1 MSDFDTANRK
11 SGWIVVAICFVVMA
25 LTFGT
30 RSSVS
35 MLLPIWQEELGWS
48 GSQAARG
55 ASIVLAMM
63 ALLSPIAGN
72 LMDRYGA
79 RMVIAV
85 GLAALALG
93 VGATSFVTD
102 PAFYYLLFGVV
113 GGVGWAFVSIPMVTA
128 AVSGYFERM
137 RGLAIGIA
145 VSGASGGQLPIL
157 SGLGILIAAI
167 GWRASYQ
174 VLALI
179 VAALA
184 LMVLLWFK
192 RPLGERRDFQPSE
205 VDDADT
211 LGDRLKFLMVN
222 QTFLLLLG
230 AFTLCGFTT
239 AGVIDV
245 YFIPYAISCGFTLV
259 EGSAAYGVHGLGNLA
274 GVVLFSWMADHVHRP
289 RLLASM
295 FFLRALT
302 FVLLLFIEAD
312 ISVMFM
318 FAVIFGILNFATFPV
333 IANIVTTHIGVRIV
347 GLTLGLLF
355 GGHSLGAAAGVSIG
369 GWMFDLTAK
378 YSWIW
383 LLSVLLAAL
392 AGVFAILVK
401 EIRPTGVQRN
411 LAEAV
416 QVGGSREQNKIPS
429 R

>member
-1 MSDFDTANRK
+1 MIDFDTANRK
-11 SGWIVVAICFVVMA
+11 RGWIVVAICFA
-25 LTFGT
+25 ATAFTFGA

-35 MLLPIWQEELGWS
+35 MMLPIWQEELGWS
-48 GSQAARG
+48 RSQAASG
-55 ASIVLAMM
+55 ASIVLAIM
-63 ALLSPIAGN
+63 ALGSPIAGN

-79 RMVIAV
+79 RLVIAT
-85 GLAALALG
+85 GLAALAFG
-93 VGATSFVTD
+93 VGATSFVSDLT
-102 PAFYYLLFGVV
+102 FYYLLFGVI
-113 GGVGWAFVSIPMVTA
+113 GGVGWAFVSIPTVTA

-174 VLALI
+174 VLALV

-184 LMVLLWFK
+184 LLVLLWFK
-192 RPLGERRDFQPSE
+192 PPLAERGSSQPSE
-205 VDDADT
+205 FDDADT
-211 LGDRLKFLMVN
+211 LGERLKFLVVN
-222 QTFLLLLG
+222 RTFLLLLG

-245 YFIPYAISCGFTLV
+245 YFIPYAMACGFTLI
-259 EGSAAYGVHGLGNLA
+259 EGSLAYGAHGLGNLA

-302 FVLLLFIEAD
+302 FVLLLFIAAD
-312 ISVMFM
+312 ISVMFT

-333 IANIVTTHIGVRIV
+333 IANIVATHIGVRII

-355 GGHSLGAAAGVSIG
+355 GGHSLGAAVGVSIG
-369 GWMFDLTAK
+369 GWMFELTAQ
-378 YSWIW
+378 YGWIW
-383 LLSVLLAAL
+383 WLSVVLAAL
-392 AGVFAILVK
+392 AGIFAILVR
-401 EIRPTGVQRN
+401 EIRPTEAQRR
-411 LAEAV
+411 LTA
-416 QVGGSREQNKIPS
+416 P
-429 R
+429 

>member
-1 MSDFDTANRK
+1 MIDFDTANRK
-11 SGWIVVAICFVVMA
+11 RGWIVVAICFVA
-25 LTFGT
+25 TAFTFGA

-35 MLLPIWQEELGWS
+35 MVLPIWQEELGWS
-48 GSQAARG
+48 GSQAATG
-55 ASIVLAMM
+55 ASIVLAIM
-63 ALLSPIAGN
+63 ALGSPIAGN

-79 RMVIAV
+79 RLVIAT
-85 GLAALALG
+85 GLAALAFG
-93 VGATSFVTD
+93 VGATSLVSD
-102 PAFYYLLFGVV
+102 PTFYYLLFGVI
-113 GGVGWAFVSIPMVTA
+113 GGVGWASVSIPMVTA

-145 VSGASGGQLPIL
+145 VAGASGGQLPVL

-174 VLALI
+174 VLALV

-184 LMVLLWFK
+184 LLVLLRFK
-192 RPLGERRDFQPSE
+192 PPLGERESSHPSD
-205 VDDADT
+205 VGDVDT
-211 LGDRLKFLMVN
+211 LGDRLKFLLVN
-222 QTFLLLLG
+222 RTFLLLLG

-245 YFIPYAISCGFTLV
+245 YFIPYAMACGFTLV
-259 EGSAAYGVHGLGNLA
+259 EGSAAYGAHGLGNLA

-302 FVLLLFIEAD
+302 FVLLLFIAAD
-312 ISVMFM
+312 ISVMFT

-333 IANIVTTHIGVRIV
+333 IANIVATHIGVRII

-355 GGHSLGAAAGVSIG
+355 GGHSLGAAVGVSIG

-378 YSWIW
+378 YGWIW
-383 LLSVLLAAL
+383 WLSVILAAL
-392 AGVFAILVK
+392 AGMFAILVK
-401 EIRPTGVQRN
+401 EIRPTEAQRRLN
-411 LAEAV
+411 
-416 QVGGSREQNKIPS
+416 NP
-429 R
+429 

>member
-1 MSDFDTANRK
+1 MIDFDTANRK
-11 SGWIVVAICFVVMA
+11 RGWIVVAICFA
-25 LTFGT
+25 ATAFTFGA

-35 MLLPIWQEELGWS
+35 MMLPIWQEELGWS
-48 GSQAARG
+48 RSQAATG
-55 ASIVLAMM
+55 ASIVLAIM
-63 ALLSPIAGN
+63 ALGSPIAGN

-79 RMVIAV
+79 RLVIAT
-85 GLAALALG
+85 GLAALAFG
-93 VGATSFVTD
+93 VGATSFVSDLT
-102 PAFYYLLFGVV
+102 FYYLLFGVI

-145 VSGASGGQLPIL
+145 ISGASGGQLPIL

-174 VLALI
+174 VLALV

-184 LMVLLWFK
+184 LLVLLWFK
-192 RPLGERRDFQPSE
+192 PPLGERRSSQPSE

-211 LGDRLKFLMVN
+211 LGNRLKFLLVN
-222 QTFLLLLG
+222 RTFLLLLG

-245 YFIPYAISCGFTLV
+245 YFIPYAMACGFTLI
-259 EGSAAYGVHGLGNLA
+259 EGSLAYGAHGLGNLA
-274 GVVLFSWMADHVHRP
+274 GVILFSWMADHVHRP

-302 FVLLLFIEAD
+302 FVLLLFIAAD
-312 ISVMFM
+312 ISVMFT

-333 IANIVTTHIGVRIV
+333 IANIVATHISVRII

-355 GGHSLGAAAGVSIG
+355 GGHSLGAAVGVSIG
-369 GWMFDLTAK
+369 GWMFELTAQ
-378 YSWIW
+378 YGWIW
-383 LLSVLLAAL
+383 WLSVVLAAL
-392 AGVFAILVK
+392 AGIFAILVR
-401 EIRPTGVQRN
+401 EIRPTEAQRR
-411 LAEAV
+411 LTT
-416 QVGGSREQNKIPS
+416 P
-429 R
+429 

>member
-1 MSDFDTANRK
+1 MTNFDKANRNR
-11 SGWIVVAICFVVMA
+11 GWIVVAICFGVMA
-25 LTFGT
+25 FTFGA

-35 MLLPIWQEELGWS
+35 MLLPIWQEELDWS

-55 ASIVLAMM
+55 ASIVLIMM
-63 ALLSPIAGN
+63 ALLSPVAGN
-72 LMDRYGA
+72 LMDRYNA
-79 RMVIAV
+79 RLVIV
-85 GLAALALG
+85 IGLTGLASG
-93 VGATSFVTD
+93 IGATSFVTD
-102 PAFYYLLFGVV
+102 PVYYYLLFGVV
-113 GGVGWAFVSIPMVTA
+113 GGVGWAFVSIPMITA

-157 SGLGILIAAI
+157 SGLGILIVAI

-174 VLALI
+174 FLALV

-184 LMVLLWFK
+184 ILVLFWFK
-192 RPLGERRDFQPSE
+192 PPLGESRSSQPSGG
-205 VDDADT
+205 DDLDT
-211 LGDRLKFLMVN
+211 LSERIKFLMVN
-222 QTFLLLLG
+222 RTFLLLLG

-259 EGSAAYGVHGLGNLA
+259 EGSTAYGFHGLGNLA

-295 FFLRALT
+295 FFLRAIT

-312 ISVMFM
+312 IGLMFM
-318 FAVIFGILNFATFPV
+318 FAVIFGTLNFATFPV
-333 IANIVTTHIGVRIV
+333 IANIVATHLGVRIL

-355 GGHSLGAAAGVSIG
+355 GGHSLGAAVGVSIG
-369 GWMFDLTAK
+369 GWMFDQTAK

-383 LLSVLLAAL
+383 LLSIVLAAL

-401 EIRPTGVQRN
+401 ETRPAGKDSGLMDGMV
-411 LAEAV
+411 
-416 QVGGSREQNKIPS
+416 K
-429 R
+429 

>member
-1 MSDFDTANRK
+1 VIDFDTANRK
-11 SGWIVVAICFVVMA
+11 RGWIVVAICFA
-25 LTFGT
+25 ATAFTFGA

-35 MLLPIWQEELGWS
+35 MMLPIWQEELGWS
-48 GSQAARG
+48 RSQAATG
-55 ASIVLAMM
+55 ASIVLAIM
-63 ALLSPIAGN
+63 ALGSPIAGN

-79 RMVIAV
+79 RLVIAT
-85 GLAALALG
+85 GLTALAFG
-93 VGATSFVTD
+93 VGATSFVSD
-102 PAFYYLLFGVV
+102 PTFYYLLFGVI

-145 VSGASGGQLPIL
+145 ISGASGGQLPIL

-174 VLALI
+174 VLALV

-184 LMVLLWFK
+184 LLVLLWFK
-192 RPLGERRDFQPSE
+192 PPLGERRSSQPSE
-205 VDDADT
+205 VDDADN
-211 LGDRLKFLMVN
+211 LGNRLKFLLVN
-222 QTFLLLLG
+222 RTFLLLLG

-245 YFIPYAISCGFTLV
+245 YFIPYAMACGFTLV
-259 EGSAAYGVHGLGNLA
+259 EGSVAYGAHGLGNLA

-289 RLLASM
+289 RLLAGM

-302 FVLLLFIEAD
+302 FVLLLFIAAD
-312 ISVMFM
+312 ISVMFT

-333 IANIVTTHIGVRIV
+333 IANIVATHISVRII

-355 GGHSLGAAAGVSIG
+355 GGHSLGAAVGVSIG

-378 YSWIW
+378 YGWIW
-383 LLSVLLAAL
+383 WLSVAL
-392 AGVFAILVK
+392 ATLAGMFAIFVK
-401 EIRPTGVQRN
+401 EIRPTGAQRRLTN
-411 LAEAV
+411 
-416 QVGGSREQNKIPS
+416 P
-429 R
+429 

>member
-1 MSDFDTANRK
+1 MTNFDKANWDR
-11 SGWIVVAICFVVMA
+11 GWIVVAICFGVMA
-25 LTFGT
+25 FTFGA

-35 MLLPIWQEELGWS
+35 MLIPIWQEELDWS

-55 ASIVLAMM
+55 ASIVLIMM
-63 ALLSPIAGN
+63 ALLSPVAGN
-72 LMDRYGA
+72 LMDRYNA
-79 RMVIAV
+79 RLVIV
-85 GLAALALG
+85 IGLTALASG
-93 VGATSFVTD
+93 IGATSFVTD
-102 PAFYYLLFGVV
+102 PVYYYLLFGVV
-113 GGVGWAFVSIPMVTA
+113 GGVGWAFVSIPMITA

-174 VLALI
+174 FLALI

-184 LMVLLWFK
+184 ILVLFWFK
-192 RPLGERRDFQPSE
+192 PPRGESRSSQPSR
-205 VDDADT
+205 VDDLDT
-211 LGDRLKFLMVN
+211 LTERIKFLMVN
-222 QTFLLLLG
+222 RTFLLLLG

-259 EGSAAYGVHGLGNLA
+259 EGSTAYGFHGLGNLA

-295 FFLRALT
+295 FFLRAIT

-312 ISVMFM
+312 IGLMFM
-318 FAVIFGILNFATFPV
+318 FAVIFGTLNFATFPV
-333 IANIVTTHIGVRIV
+333 IANIVATHLGVRIL

-355 GGHSLGAAAGVSIG
+355 GGHSLGAAVGVSIG

-383 LLSVLLAAL
+383 LLSIVLAAL

-401 EIRPTGVQRN
+401 EIRPKRT
-411 LAEAV
+411 E
-416 QVGGSREQNKIPS
+416 GGLVDGMVK
-429 R
+429 

>member
-1 MSDFDTANRK
+1 MTNFDKANRNR
-11 SGWIVVAICFVVMA
+11 GWIVVAICFGVMA
-25 LTFGT
+25 FTFGA

-35 MLLPIWQEELGWS
+35 MLLPIWQEELDWL

-55 ASIVLAMM
+55 ASIVLIMM
-63 ALLSPIAGN
+63 ALLSPVAGN
-72 LMDRYGA
+72 LMDRYNA
-79 RMVIAV
+79 RLVIV
-85 GLAALALG
+85 IGLTALASG
-93 VGATSFVTD
+93 ISATSFVTD
-102 PAFYYLLFGVV
+102 PVYYYLLFGVV
-113 GGVGWAFVSIPMVTA
+113 GGVGWAFVSIPMITA

-174 VLALI
+174 FLALI
-179 VAALA
+179 FAALA
-184 LMVLLWFK
+184 ILVLFWFK
-192 RPLGERRDFQPSE
+192 PPRGESRSSQPSG
-205 VDDADT
+205 VDDLDT
-211 LGDRLKFLMVN
+211 LSKRIKFLMVN
-222 QTFLLLLG
+222 RTFLLLLG

-259 EGSAAYGVHGLGNLA
+259 EGSTAYGFHGLGNLA

-295 FFLRALT
+295 FFLRAIT

-312 ISVMFM
+312 IGLMFM
-318 FAVIFGILNFATFPV
+318 FAAIFGTLNFATFPV
-333 IANIVTTHIGVRIV
+333 IANIVATHLGVRIL

-355 GGHSLGAAAGVSIG
+355 GGHSLGAAIGVSIG
-369 GWMFDLTAK
+369 GWMFDLTAQ

-383 LLSVLLAAL
+383 LLSILLAAL

-401 EIRPTGVQRN
+401 EIRPTGKQ
-411 LAEAV
+411 
-416 QVGGSREQNKIPS
+416 SRSMDGMVK
-429 R
+429 

>member
-1 MSDFDTANRK
+1 MTNFDKANRNR
-11 SGWIVVAICFVVMA
+11 GWIVVAICFGVMA
-25 LTFGT
+25 FTFGA

-35 MLLPIWQEELGWS
+35 MLLPIWQEELDWS

-55 ASIVLAMM
+55 ASIVLIMM
-63 ALLSPIAGN
+63 ALLSPVAGN
-72 LMDRYGA
+72 LMDRYNA
-79 RMVIAV
+79 RLVIV
-85 GLAALALG
+85 IGLTALASG
-93 VGATSFVTD
+93 IGATSFVSD
-102 PAFYYLLFGVV
+102 PVHYYLLFGVV
-113 GGVGWAFVSIPMVTA
+113 GGVGWAFVSIPMITA

-174 VLALI
+174 FLALV

-184 LMVLLWFK
+184 ILVLFWFK
-192 RPLGERRDFQPSE
+192 PPRGESRSSQPSG
-205 VDDADT
+205 VDNLDT
-211 LGDRLKFLMVN
+211 LSKRIKFLMVN
-222 QTFLLLLG
+222 RTFLLLLG

-259 EGSAAYGVHGLGNLA
+259 EGSTAYGFHGLGNLA

-295 FFLRALT
+295 FFLRAIT

-312 ISVMFM
+312 IGLMFM
-318 FAVIFGILNFATFPV
+318 FAVIFGTLNFATFPV
-333 IANIVTTHIGVRIV
+333 IANIVATHLGVRIL

-355 GGHSLGAAAGVSIG
+355 GGHSLGAAVGVSIG

-383 LLSVLLAAL
+383 LLSIVLAAL

-401 EIRPTGVQRN
+401 EIRPKRT
-411 LAEAV
+411 E
-416 QVGGSREQNKIPS
+416 GGLVDGMVK
-429 R
+429 

>member
-1 MSDFDTANRK
+1 
-11 SGWIVVAICFVVMA
+11 MA
-25 LTFGT
+25 FTFGA

-35 MLLPIWQEELGWS
+35 MLLPIWQEELDWL

-55 ASIVLAMM
+55 ASIVLIMM
-63 ALLSPIAGN
+63 ALLSPVAGN
-72 LMDRYGA
+72 LMDRYNA
-79 RMVIAV
+79 RLVIV
-85 GLAALALG
+85 IGLTALASG
-93 VGATSFVTD
+93 ISATSFVTD
-102 PAFYYLLFGVV
+102 PVYYYLLFGVV
-113 GGVGWAFVSIPMVTA
+113 GGVGWAFVSIPMITA

-174 VLALI
+174 FLALI
-179 VAALA
+179 FAALA
-184 LMVLLWFK
+184 ILVLFWFK
-192 RPLGERRDFQPSE
+192 PPRGESRSSQPSG
-205 VDDADT
+205 VDNLDT
-211 LGDRLKFLMVN
+211 LSKRIKFLMVN
-222 QTFLLLLG
+222 RTFLLLLG

-259 EGSAAYGVHGLGNLA
+259 EGSTAYGFHGLGNLA

-295 FFLRALT
+295 FFLRAIT

-312 ISVMFM
+312 IGLMFM
-318 FAVIFGILNFATFPV
+318 FAAIFGTLNFATFPV
-333 IANIVTTHIGVRIV
+333 IANIVATHLGVRIL

-355 GGHSLGAAAGVSIG
+355 GGHSLGAAIGVSIG
-369 GWMFDLTAK
+369 GWMFDLTAQ

-383 LLSVLLAAL
+383 LLSILLAAL

-401 EIRPTGVQRN
+401 EIRPTGKQ
-411 LAEAV
+411 
-416 QVGGSREQNKIPS
+416 SRSMDGMVK
-429 R
+429 

>member
-1 MSDFDTANRK
+1 MIDFDTANRK
-11 SGWIVVAICFVVMA
+11 RGWIVVAICFA
-25 LTFGT
+25 ATAFTFGA

-35 MLLPIWQEELGWS
+35 MMLPIWQEELGWS
-48 GSQAARG
+48 RSQAAPG
-55 ASIVLAMM
+55 ASIVLAIM
-63 ALLSPIAGN
+63 ALGSPIAGN

-79 RMVIAV
+79 RLVIAT
-85 GLAALALG
+85 GLAALAFG
-93 VGATSFVTD
+93 VGATSFVSDLT
-102 PAFYYLLFGVV
+102 FYYLLFGVI

-145 VSGASGGQLPIL
+145 ISGASGGQLPIL
-157 SGLGILIAAI
+157 SGLGILIAAL

-174 VLALI
+174 VLALV

-184 LMVLLWFK
+184 LLVLLWFK
-192 RPLGERRDFQPSE
+192 PPLGERRSSQPSE

-211 LGDRLKFLMVN
+211 LGNRLKFLLVN
-222 QTFLLLLG
+222 RTFLLLLG

-245 YFIPYAISCGFTLV
+245 YFIPYAMACGFTLI
-259 EGSAAYGVHGLGNLA
+259 EGSLAYGAHGLGNLA

-302 FVLLLFIEAD
+302 FVLLLFIAAD
-312 ISVMFM
+312 ISVMFT

-333 IANIVTTHIGVRIV
+333 IANIVATHISVRII

-355 GGHSLGAAAGVSIG
+355 GGHSLGAAVGVSIG
-369 GWMFDLTAK
+369 GWMFELTAQ
-378 YSWIW
+378 YGWIW
-383 LLSVLLAAL
+383 WLSVVLAAL
-392 AGVFAILVK
+392 AGIFAILVR
-401 EIRPTGVQRN
+401 EIRPTEAQRR
-411 LAEAV
+411 LTA
-416 QVGGSREQNKIPS
+416 P
-429 R
+429 

>member
-1 MSDFDTANRK
+1 MIDFDTANRK
-11 SGWIVVAICFVVMA
+11 RGWIVVAICFA
-25 LTFGT
+25 ATAFTFGA

-35 MLLPIWQEELGWS
+35 MMLPIWQEELGWS
-48 GSQAARG
+48 RSQAATG
-55 ASIVLAMM
+55 ASIVLAIM
-63 ALLSPIAGN
+63 ALGSPIAGN

-79 RMVIAV
+79 RLVIAT
-85 GLAALALG
+85 GLAALAFG
-93 VGATSFVTD
+93 VGATSFVSDLT
-102 PAFYYLLFGVV
+102 FYYLLFGVI

-145 VSGASGGQLPIL
+145 ISGASGGQLPIL

-174 VLALI
+174 VLALV

-184 LMVLLWFK
+184 LLVLLWFK
-192 RPLGERRDFQPSE
+192 PPLGERRSSQPSE

-211 LGDRLKFLMVN
+211 LGNRLKFLLVN
-222 QTFLLLLG
+222 RTFLLLLG

-245 YFIPYAISCGFTLV
+245 YFIPYAMACGFTLI
-259 EGSAAYGVHGLGNLA
+259 EGSLAYGAHGLGNLA

-302 FVLLLFIEAD
+302 FVLLLFIAAD
-312 ISVMFM
+312 ISVMFT

-333 IANIVTTHIGVRIV
+333 IANIVATHISVRII

-355 GGHSLGAAAGVSIG
+355 GGHSLGAAVGVSIG
-369 GWMFDLTAK
+369 GWMFELTAQ
-378 YSWIW
+378 YGWIW
-383 LLSVLLAAL
+383 WLSVVLAAL
-392 AGVFAILVK
+392 AGIFAILVR
-401 EIRPTGVQRN
+401 EIRPTEAQRR
-411 LAEAV
+411 LTA
-416 QVGGSREQNKIPS
+416 P
-429 R
+429 

>member
-1 MSDFDTANRK
+1 MTNFDKANRNR
-11 SGWIVVAICFVVMA
+11 GWIVVAICFGVLA
-25 LTFGT
+25 FTFGA

-35 MLLPIWQEELGWS
+35 MLLPIWQEELDWS
-48 GSQAARG
+48 GSQGARG
-55 ASIVLAMM
+55 ASIVLIMM
-63 ALLSPIAGN
+63 ALLSPVAGN
-72 LMDRYGA
+72 LMDRYNA
-79 RMVIAV
+79 RLVIV
-85 GLAALALG
+85 IGLTALASG
-93 VGATSFVTD
+93 IGATSFVSD
-102 PAFYYLLFGVV
+102 PVHYYLLFGVV
-113 GGVGWAFVSIPMVTA
+113 GGVGWAFVSIPMITA

-157 SGLGILIAAI
+157 SGLGILIAAN

-174 VLALI
+174 FLALI
-179 VAALA
+179 IAALA
-184 LMVLLWFK
+184 ILVLFSFK
-192 RPLGERRDFQPSE
+192 PPRGESQSSQPSG
-205 VDDADT
+205 VDDLDT
-211 LGDRLKFLMVN
+211 LSERIKFLMVN
-222 QTFLLLLG
+222 RTFLLLLG

-259 EGSAAYGVHGLGNLA
+259 EGSTAYGFHGLGNLA

-295 FFLRALT
+295 FFLRAIT

-312 ISVMFM
+312 IGLMFM
-318 FAVIFGILNFATFPV
+318 FAVIFGTLNFATFPV
-333 IANIVTTHIGVRIV
+333 IANIVATHLGVRIL

-355 GGHSLGAAAGVSIG
+355 GGHSLGAAIGVSIG

-383 LLSVLLAAL
+383 LLSIVLAAL

-401 EIRPTGVQRN
+401 EIRPTGT
-411 LAEAV
+411 
-416 QVGGSREQNKIPS
+416 
-429 R
+429 

>member
-1 MSDFDTANRK
+1 MIDFDKANRK
-11 SGWIVVAICFVVMA
+11 RGWIVVAICFGVMA

-35 MLLPIWQEELGWS
+35 MLLPIWQEELDWS

-55 ASIVLAMM
+55 ASIVLTMM
-63 ALLSPIAGN
+63 AFLSPIAGN
-72 LMDRYGA
+72 LMDRYNA
-79 RMVIAV
+79 RLVIAI
-85 GLAALALG
+85 GLTALALG
-93 VGATSFVTD
+93 IGATSFVTD
-102 PAFYYLLFGVV
+102 PTHYYLLFGVI

-157 SGLGILIAAI
+157 SGLGILILAV
-167 GWRASYQ
+167 GWRGSYQ
-174 VLALI
+174 LLALI
-179 VAALA
+179 FAALA
-184 LMVLLWFK
+184 VLVLLWFK
-192 RPLGERRDFQPSE
+192 PPRDERQSSQLSE

-211 LGDRLKFLMVN
+211 LSERLKFLIAN
-222 QTFLLLLG
+222 RTFLLLLG

-245 YFIPYAISCGFTLV
+245 YFIPYAISCGFTLI
-259 EGSAAYGVHGLGNLA
+259 EGSAAYGFHGLGNLA
-274 GVVLFSWMADHVHRP
+274 GVVLFSWMADHVHRS

-312 ISVMFM
+312 IGLMFI
-318 FAVIFGILNFATFPV
+318 FAVIFGTLNFATFPV
-333 IANIVTTHIGVRIV
+333 IANIVATHLGVRIL

-355 GGHSLGAAAGVSIG
+355 GGHSLGAAVGVSTG

-383 LLSVLLAAL
+383 LLSIVLAAL

-401 EIRPTGVQRN
+401 ETRPTAARS
-411 LAEAV
+411 
-416 QVGGSREQNKIPS
+416 GSVDGLVR
-429 R
+429 